1 MTNNQPTDVAPV
13 ERKLAGQIGMR
24 TLQLLERSNMLNDS
38 ASGDVPTIYAWPFP
52 ERVAL
57 IIDPM
62 RVRNINTVLSPRF
75 QHHLATAL
83 AGRRVVMTNHRGIIL
98 QVGYWPEPAREL
110 VAKPLDL
117 AQQPSPLHVP
127 IGATARRDL
136 WLPIDQLDAVLI
148 GGSRRMGKSTLLH
161 AWIAALIKGG
171 ATRLVLFDGKAG
183 MEFGRY
189 RGQPRVTLVD
199 GKLAPTLTELFQE
212 MNRRIDL
219 LRTASVVNLADY
231 NASLRNDQDRLGDA
245 GSRREPLERIVL
257 IIDELAFALREP
269 GVEGVLVDLA
279 ARGGAVGIHPVV
291 ATNQCR
297 AEVVTANLKV
307 NLHTRIAL
315 AVPSQSDSRVILG
328 ASDAA
333 RLPNVRGRLLL
344 KWNARLIEAQAYRV
358 DLPAVAAANQLP
370 QPTQLSTRE
379 RQIAIVV
386 LTNGGEF
393 KIRDIAR
400 AVGEDPSAII
410 KLAREWEAKGWLT
423 PVQRSKNGNG
433 GRRVTDALIALV
445 QSFDRAQDAERG
457 ECGNMANVA
466 ESG

>member
-161 AWIAALIKGG
+161 AWIAALLNGG

-189 RGQPRVTLVD
+189 REQPRVTVID
-199 GKLAPTLTELFQE
+199 GKLGPALTELLQE

-231 NASLRNDQDRLGDA
+231 NASLRGDGDA
-245 GSRREPLERIVL
+245 HHERLERIVL
-257 IIDELAFALREP
+257 VIDELAFALQEL

-307 NLHTRIAL
+307 NLPTRIAL
-315 AVPSQSDSRVILG
+315 AVPSQSDSRVILD

-333 RLPNVRGRLLL
+333 RLPNVRGRLLI
-344 KWNARLIEAQAYRV
+344 KWNARLIQAQAFRV
-358 DLPAVAAANQLP
+358 DLPAVGAGNQLP
-370 QPTQLSTRE
+370 QPAQLSARE
-379 RQIAIVV
+379 RQIAIVA

-400 AVGEDPSAII
+400 AVGEDPSVVI
-410 KLAREWEAKGWLT
+410 KLARGWEAKGLLT

-457 ECGNMANVA
+457 ECGNMAKVA